1 MGDPTVARKTV
12 ELRNKLGLHARAAAK
27 LVKLADP
34 FRSELQIR
42 LDDQVVNG
50 KSILGLMMLAASVGS
65 KIELIATGDDAQEM
79 IAAITALIEAK
90 FDEDQ

>member
-34 FRSELQIR
+34 FHSELQIR

-79 IAAITALIEAK
+79 IAVITALIEAK